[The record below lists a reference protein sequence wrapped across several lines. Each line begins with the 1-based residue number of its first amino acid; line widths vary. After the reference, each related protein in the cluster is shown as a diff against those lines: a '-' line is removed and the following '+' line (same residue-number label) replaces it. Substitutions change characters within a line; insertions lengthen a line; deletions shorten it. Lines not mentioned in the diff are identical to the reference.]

1 MNSNIFIKEKK
12 GKSNPDIIANLSK
25 KNTER
30 KKNEYVASNNV
41 INPITNSVPDKIRN
55 PKDLMLEKDT
65 PISNLNKL
73 IMEKKRERT
82 KEEYDT
88 KPVQVKILPSTSVND
103 KHINNFQEL
112 KKTSE
117 TQINQ
122 TIEQQKLQKSKYN
135 EIMSNLKTSGLYKE

>member
-88 KPVQVKILPSTSVND
+88 KPVQVKILPTTSVND

>member
-73 IMEKKRERT
+73 IMERKRERT

>member
-12 GKSNPDIIANLSK
+12 GKSNPDIITNLSK
-25 KNTER
+25 KNSER

-41 INPITNSVPDKIRN
+41 INPITNSVPDRIRN

-65 PISNLNKL
+65 PLNNLNKL
-73 IMEKKRERT
+73 IIERKKERT

-88 KPVQVKILPSTSVND
+88 KPVQVKILPTSSVND

-112 KKTSE
+112 KNTSE
-117 TQINQ
+117 TQIKQ
-122 TIEQQKLQKSKYN
+122 TIEQQKLQKSKYS